1 MITYTPCA
9 EGGRGAVG
17 NPAYAWL
24 GQSDS
29 AYGPTVGRHAR
40 KSSNTTCPDLYVE
53 KCRLCGAPLQDR
65 Y

>member
-1 MITYTPCA
+1 MITYTSCA
-9 EGGRGAVG
+9 EGGRGGVG

-24 GQSDS
+24 DQSDS
-29 AYGPTVGRHAR
+29 AYGPTVGLHAS

-53 KCRLCGAPLQDR
+53 KYRLFGAPLQNR